1 MMNSENMQTE
11 GLHMQPTDTPEQ
23 IENPQSNEEV
33 FNGSFASILMN
44 NIGYYV
50 VVDFLIGTNSIVT
63 REGILYAS
71 GINFLTLYDPSEETY
86 TVCDLYSVKFV
97 TFYNSTT
104 RPRSRMT
111 TVANNV
117 RSNNGMANTNGMANA
132 NGMMNDNGT
141 GRTPQSGGYT
151 RRVY

>member
-1 MMNSENMQTE
+1 MMNNENTQTERLNMQ
-11 GLHMQPTDTPEQ
+11 PIDTPEQ

-33 FNGSFASILMN
+33 FNGSFSSILMN
-44 NIGYYV
+44 NLGYYV
-50 VVDFLIGTNSIVT
+50 VVDFLIGTNNIET

-71 GINFLTLYDPSEETY
+71 GINFLTLYDPTEETY
-86 TVCDLYSVKFV
+86 TVCDLFAVKFV

-117 RSNNGMANTNGMANA
+117 RSNNGMANANGMANT
-132 NGMMNDNGT
+132 NGMINDNGT